1 MTPPDDSLP
10 FTDDVAAAT
19 APIYARV
26 KNVIPAIEWPLFA
39 PEIAAIQRLKRQRNA
54 IILAHNHPSL
64 DSSPSEAD
72 IRVTRD
78 LVRAGQ
84 LLRIEILDH
93 VIIGSTFTSLR
104 SLGYFHL

>member
-39 PEIAAIQRLKRQRNA
+39 PEIDRKSTRLN
-54 IILAHNHPSL
+54 
-64 DSSPSEAD
+64 SS
-72 IRVTRD
+72 
-78 LVRAGQ
+78 
-84 LLRIEILDH
+84 H
-93 VIIGSTFTSLR
+93 
-104 SLGYFHL
+104 